1 MEITLGKYQAIENGF
16 ITLPENAG
24 GLEITKASA
33 GHQAA
38 FGDIQFTI
46 AGTFKFNVTEQ
57 PSGIAGITDDQEA
70 ERTVVVKVTDKKNGT
85 LEAAV
90 VEGES
95 ENLTFINT
103 YGADIHIIHFVNV
116 YAVYSFFIIYSS
128 SVTSLIAS
136 SISSSIFTS
145 PNLPVILS
153 TTSGTISKI
162 LVTVS

>member
-1 MEITLGKYQAIENGF
+1 M
-16 ITLPENAG
+16 
-24 GLEITKASA
+24 
-33 GHQAA
+33 
-38 FGDIQFTI
+38 
-46 AGTFKFNVTEQ
+46 
-57 PSGIAGITDDQEA
+57 
-70 ERTVVVKVTDKKNGT
+70 TDKKNGT